1 MPTATRSWGMTNGGS
16 SEIQQEIEKL
26 KDIDWSVF
34 IDTGYGDASVTIH
47 DGDAVLVKFTTTYK
61 LK

>member
-1 MPTATRSWGMTNGGS
+1 MTNGGS

-34 IDTGYGDASVTIH
+34 IDTGYGDASVTIL
-47 DGDAVLVKFTTTYK
+47 DSDAVLVKFTTTYK